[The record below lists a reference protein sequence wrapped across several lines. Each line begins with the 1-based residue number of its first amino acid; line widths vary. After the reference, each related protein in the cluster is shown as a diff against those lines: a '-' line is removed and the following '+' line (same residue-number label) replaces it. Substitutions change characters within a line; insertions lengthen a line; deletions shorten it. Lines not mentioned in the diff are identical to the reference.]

1 MKHYLMQYLISKSK
15 KVMNI
20 EFISLFIKEMLDYE
34 LE

>member
-1 MKHYLMQYLISKSK
+1 MQYLISKRK
-15 KVMNI
+15 KGMNI

>member
-1 MKHYLMQYLISKSK
+1 MQYLISKSK
-15 KVMNI
+15 EVMNI

>member
-1 MKHYLMQYLISKSK
+1 MQYLIRKSK

-20 EFISLFIKEMLDYE
+20 KFISLFIKEMLDYE